1 VKYED
6 ISKICS
12 NSSIKGVRLFCSTL
26 MKLNLTNLTCSIVF
40 LITKRIG
47 SKFVTV
53 IMTETRVDMRDIRNF
68 SKILNFIET
77 LWTKLDENDMDL
89 YCI

>member
-1 VKYED
+1 
-6 ISKICS
+6 
-12 NSSIKGVRLFCSTL
+12 

-40 LITKRIG
+40 LITKRVG

-77 LWTKLDENDMDL
+77 LWTKLDENNIDI